1 VTLQEIRAWVRQQL
15 REDYNLAFS
24 DLVINNQ
31 INNAY
36 RELARIGMFLWK
48 SANVT
53 VDTSGVVT
61 LPVNLIAPPLIVR
74 YNNVPLSR
82 ENFRTLDIYLPNWRT
97 LTGSSPSY
105 WVFQPPQAILIVP
118 KPSAGTWTLE
128 VDGFWTP
135 MAGDA
140 TFPLL
145 SADTDVP
152 KIPEAFH
159 LALGYK
165 AIVELAQMA
174 PEDQLL
180 QSRAAY
186 YASLYA
192 NILQEIMGRYRQPID
207 VRGMDLPVVSPP
219 TQERR

>member
-24 DLVINNQ
+24 DLIINNQ

-36 RELARIGMFLWK
+36 RELARVGLFLRK
-48 SANVT
+48 TANVT
-53 VDTSGVVT
+53 VGTSGIVF
-61 LPVNLIAPPLIVR
+61 LPDNLIAPPLIVR
-74 YNNVPLSR
+74 YNNNPLSR
-82 ENFRTLDIYLPNWRT
+82 ENFRTLDTYLPNWRT
-97 LTGSSPSY
+97 LTGSAPSY
-105 WVFQPPQAILIVP
+105 WVFQAPQAIVIVP

-128 VDGFWTP
+128 IDGFWTP
-135 MAGDA
+135 MAGDT

-152 KIPEAFH
+152 KIPEGFH
-159 LALGYK
+159 IALGYK
-165 AIVELAQMA
+165 VIMELAQMA

-180 QSRAAY
+180 QNRAAY
-186 YASLYA
+186 YASLYT
-192 NILQEIMGRYRQPID
+192 NVLQEIMSRYRQPID
-207 VRGMDLPVVSPP
+207 VRGMELPIVSPP

>member
-36 RELARIGMFLWK
+36 KELARVGMFLRK
-48 SANVT
+48 TANVT
-53 VDTSGVVT
+53 VDSSGVAT
-61 LPVNLIAPPLIVR
+61 LPANLIAPPLIVR
-74 YNNVPLSR
+74 YNNTPLSR
-82 ENFRTLDIYLPNWRT
+82 ESFRTLDTYLPNWRT
-97 LTGSSPSY
+97 LTGSAPSY
-105 WVFQPPQAILIVP
+105 WVFQPPQAIIIVP
-118 KPSAGTWTLE
+118 KPASGTWTLE
-128 VDGFWTP
+128 IDGFWTP
-135 MAGDA
+135 MAGDT

-159 LALGYK
+159 IALGYK

-192 NILQEIMGRYRQPID
+192 NVLQEIMSRYRQPID
-207 VRGMDLPVVSPP
+207 VRGMDLPIVSPP
-219 TQERR
+219 TERQR

>member
-36 RELARIGMFLWK
+36 KELARVGLFLRK

-53 VDTSGVVT
+53 VGTTGVVV
-61 LPVNLIAPPLIVR
+61 LPPNFIAPPLIVR
-74 YNNVPLSR
+74 YNNTPLSR

-97 LTGSSPSY
+97 LTGSAPSY

-118 KPSAGTWTLE
+118 KPASGTWTLE

-135 MAGDA
+135 MAGDP
-140 TFPLL
+140 TFPIL
-145 SADTDVP
+145 SADTDIP
-152 KIPEAFH
+152 QIPEGFH

-165 AIVELAQMA
+165 TIVELAQMA
-174 PEDQLL
+174 PEDQSL
-180 QSRAAY
+180 QTRAAH
-186 YASLYA
+186 YASLYT
-192 NILQEIMGRYRQPID
+192 NVLQEIMSRYRQPID
-207 VRGMDLPVVSPP
+207 VRGMELPVVNPP